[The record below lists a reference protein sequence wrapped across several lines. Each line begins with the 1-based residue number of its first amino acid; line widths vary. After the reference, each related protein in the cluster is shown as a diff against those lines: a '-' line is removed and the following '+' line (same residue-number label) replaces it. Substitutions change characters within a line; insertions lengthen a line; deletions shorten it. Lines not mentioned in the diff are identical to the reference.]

1 MKINLLVR
9 FKNKAFWLTLIPALL
24 LVAQTIASL
33 FGYNWDFVVLNQ
45 QITAIINAV
54 FAVLSILGIVVD
66 PTTAGFGDSQRAL
79 TYTEPKVDLPVED
92 DETKGVG

>member
-9 FKNKAFWLTLIPALL
+9 LKNKTFWLLLIPALL

-66 PTTAGFGDSQRAL
+66 PTTAGIGDSQRAL

>member
-9 FKNKAFWLTLIPALL
+9 LKNKAFWLSLIPALL
-24 LVAQTIASL
+24 LVVQTVASL
-33 FGYNWDFVVLNQ
+33 FGYRWDFVVLNQ
-45 QITAIINAV
+45 QIAAIINAV